1 MSPKHSP
8 EQPTAVAKRALETK
22 SFIVF
27 DIFERAYEMGLKGRR
42 PILLAVGEPDF
53 ETPLEIIEAC
63 KKAMADGHTRYT
75 HSLGIIQLREAIA
88 EDYFKRCRVQ
98 VDPGRIMVCSGTSPA
113 MWMLFGALL
122 EQGDEVILSD
132 PGYPCY
138 PSFIKYVGGEVVR
151 VSVREEE
158 GFVYLP
164 EDIAERITERTKGIM
179 INSPGNPTGT
189 IMPPE
194 RMAAIAGLGP
204 AVISDEIYHGL
215 VYEGEAHSILEYD
228 PDAFVLNGFSKRYA
242 MTGWRLGYL
251 IAPAHFMRPLQN
263 VQQNFQISVNTFAQ
277 YGALAALT
285 DPAVER
291 RVREMVDTFNKR
303 RRYLVERLRKMGF
316 SIVVEPTGAF
326 YVFANA
332 RRFTSDTYN
341 FAFDCL
347 ERAEVGVTPGVD
359 FGPGGEGF
367 IRFSYANSM
376 EKIEEGLNRLEKYL
390 IMIAEERRN
399 RP

>member
-1 MSPKHSP
+1 MRL
-8 EQPTAVAKRALETK
+8 Q
-22 SFIVF
+22 
-27 DIFERAYEMGLKGRR
+27 GRN
-42 PILLAVGEPDF
+42 PIMLAVGEPDF
-53 ETPLEIIEAC
+53 ETPKEITEAC

-88 EDYFKRCRVQ
+88 ADYFRRYRVKI
-98 VDPGRIMVCSGTSPA
+98 DPGRIMVCSGTSPA

-122 EQGDEVILSD
+122 EPGEEIILSD

-138 PSFIKYVGGEVVR
+138 PNFIRYVGGELVR

-164 EDIAERITERTKGIM
+164 EDIAERITARTKGIM

-189 IMPPE
+189 VIPPQ
-194 RMAAIAGLGP
+194 RMAAIAALGP

-228 PDAFVLNGFSKRYA
+228 PNAFVLNGFSKRYA
-242 MTGWRLGYL
+242 MTGWRVGYL

-285 DPAVER
+285 DPSVEQQ
-291 RVREMVDTFNKR
+291 VKDMAAIFDKR
-303 RRYLVERLRKMGF
+303 RRYMVDRLRKMGF
-316 SIVVEPTGAF
+316 GIVIEPTGAF

-332 RRFTSDTYN
+332 KRFTSDSYK

-347 ERAEVGVTPGVD
+347 DRAEVGVTPGVD

-376 EKIEEGLNRLEKYL
+376 ENIEEGLDRLEKYL
-390 IMIAEERRN
+390 GMIEEERRN
-399 RP
+399 GQVGV